1 MWISCIPLR
10 KPIIYGKAME
20 SHETKTISI
29 RLSSLLPK
37 KRPITGRTCVLLS
50 VYPRKN
56 YCPSRGHTTGR
67 ALDAKPN
74 REPKEVGTMENVLNF
89 CIMLQSMLKTYIQTS
104 WVAELQSTMLL
115 YILNRGQRWHLLH
128 DKAAKGN
135 MIQQAG
141 FIGHLS
147 VTIFFET
154 MPALINLIFNYI
166 VLYYT
171 LGSSASLFLFGGI
184 IYMVLDTSMSDL
196 QFDSKRQRKALEKDR
211 AQDQA
216 LENSSL
222 IKTFGATSYFHGR
235 FSQALHRSF
244 QCENTSMF
252 WFTFKRFI
260 VQGLERSLFF
270 IIQQRA
276 PLENLPLQI
285 NYWPI
290 FIKFLMEICRC
301 LTYIVNGARRIRRLL
316 EDHQEEITNGLRNG
330 WSKDDTQGFIFCDNV
345 SVSRDQKTIL
355 RNITFRAH
363 PSETIAI
370 VGESGSGK
378 STILDLIVWQSSVQS
393 GGVKID
399 GFNISGLESPE
410 LLTGI
415 IAYVPANKFLVEN
428 RSIMFNL
435 TLGKDYDI
443 QDIHRACRSAMIYGV
458 INNLEKGFE
467 TVVPEDANLS
477 AGERQRIALARALL
491 TEPYVLVLDE
501 FTSLIDAET
510 EKKVCGEVK
519 RLQCTTL
526 ISTNRIATAKVADR
540 ILVVERGK
548 LLKREP
554 TMSLRK

>member
-1 MWISCIPLR
+1 
-10 KPIIYGKAME
+10 
-20 SHETKTISI
+20 
-29 RLSSLLPK
+29 
-37 KRPITGRTCVLLS
+37 
-50 VYPRKN
+50 
-56 YCPSRGHTTGR
+56 
-67 ALDAKPN
+67 
-74 REPKEVGTMENVLNF
+74 
-89 CIMLQSMLKTYIQTS
+89 
-104 WVAELQSTMLL
+104 MLL
-115 YILNRGQRWHLLH
+115 YILNRSQRWHLLH
-128 DKAAKGN
+128 DKAGKGN

-184 IYMVLDTSMSDL
+184 VYLVLDTSMSDL
-196 QFDSKRQRKALEKDR
+196 QLDSKRQRKALEKDR

-276 PLENLPLQI
+276 PLENLQLQI

-290 FIKFLMEICRC
+290 FIKSLMEICRC

-316 EDHQEEITNGLRNG
+316 DNHQEEITKGLRNSC
-330 WSKDDTQGFIFCDNV
+330 SKDNIQGFILFDNV
-345 SVSRDQKTIL
+345 SFRLDGKMIL
-355 RNITFRAH
+355 ENVTFRVDQG
-363 PSETIAI
+363 ETVAI

-378 STILDLIVWQSSVQS
+378 TTILDLIVWQSSVQS
-393 GGVKID
+393 GGVEID

-410 LLTGI
+410 RLAEI

-428 RSIMFNL
+428 TSIMFNL
-435 TLGKDYDI
+435 TLGKDYKA
-443 QDIHRACRSAMIYGV
+443 QDIDHACRSAMIYEV
-458 INNLEKGFE
+458 INNLGKGYE
-467 TVVPEDANLS
+467 TIVPGDANLS
-477 AGERQRIALARALL
+477 DGEKQRIALARALL
-491 TEPYVLVLDE
+491 RKPRILVLDE
-501 FTSLIDAET
+501 FTSLLDAET
-510 EKKVCGEVK
+510 EKKVCEKVK
-519 RLQCTTL
+519 KLQCTTL
-526 ISTNRIATAKVADR
+526 IATNRIATAKVADR
-540 ILVVERGK
+540 ILVVERGEIVEEGTHDA
-548 LLKREP
+548 LEEKRGVYWRFCQEDSKRP
-554 TMSLRK
+554 TDSEDAGKSKN